1 MSQTK
6 LIISNNGANK
16 EYILESFNKD
26 AITFGRDD
34 GCDIVIKN
42 PKVSGYHGYIYRY
55 NGSWYIQDHN
65 STNGMLINNMS
76 GVTSELVNGLKITL
90 DRTSSADS
98 AMIYVQVITAVG
110 GAAAGAAGGVVA
122 DGMDDRTV
130 MSGVNYQSTSQA
142 GAGQSRP
149 QTGAGQQTG
158 YAGGGYQ
165 RGTQTGT
172 SQQTGYTGGSY
183 QSRPQTGAGQQQ
195 TGYTGSG
202 YQSRPQAGAGQ
213 QQTGYAGGGYQS
225 RPQAGAGQQTGYTG
239 GGYQSRPQ
247 TGMSYQSTPQTGAA
261 SQPGVRTGGGTPQN
275 PRPSTNSDDSKKG
288 KIGLILG
295 IISIALV
302 AGMMVFLFLFVF
314 KKDDDKAGEE
324 PTTVASTEKPSTTE
338 DPDKELSAEE
348 VFDIANVS
356 TVEIVAQVSG
366 TYGSL
371 GTGFFI
377 DENGTVATNY
387 HVIDGTVKGYITT
400 SDGQQY
406 DIKSVKGYDKDLDIA
421 ILETDAT
428 NTIPLEQRT
437 DEVKTGETIYAL
449 GSSKGYS
456 GTFSEGIV
464 STAKREEKG
473 HTYIQ
478 HTAPISNG
486 NSGGPLLDTK
496 ARVIGL
502 NNWVRTDG
510 QNMNFA
516 VPIEKIYSISADKSM
531 SLEDVL
537 EAEYGYSTSSGNDFS
552 TGDWNGKTMCQE
564 GSRTISLSLTDD
576 FVVTPGGS
584 QGSATFDRGST
595 TVAVETAIELG
606 DYSNVTDED
615 VEKTDDVIIEEI
627 GKSMEDIIGTD
638 YDVNAE
644 SAEINGKNWRI
655 YVFDGNGEY
664 DNNSVVLMVAY
675 YDDSLGMVMIAS
687 SRPESES
694 EEIDNMII
702 DIMSSVEYK

>member
-90 DRTSSADS
+90 DRTSFADS
-98 AMIYVQVITAVG
+98 AMIYVQVITAAG

-165 RGTQTGT
+165 
-172 SQQTGYTGGSY
+172 
-183 QSRPQTGAGQQQ
+183 
-195 TGYTGSG
+195 
-202 YQSRPQAGAGQ
+202 
-213 QQTGYAGGGYQS
+213 S

-239 GGYQSRPQ
+239 GG
-247 TGMSYQSTPQTGAA
+247 YQSTPQTGAA

-275 PRPSTNSDDSKKG
+275 PRPSTNNDDSKKG

-428 NTIPLEQRT
+428 NTVPLEQRT

-531 SLEDVL
+531 SLEDVF